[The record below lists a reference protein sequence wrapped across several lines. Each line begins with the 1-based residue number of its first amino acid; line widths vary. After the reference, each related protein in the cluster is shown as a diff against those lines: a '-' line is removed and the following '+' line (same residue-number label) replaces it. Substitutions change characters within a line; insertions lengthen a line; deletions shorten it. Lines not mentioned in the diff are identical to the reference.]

1 MKRKR
6 LMLKLKNQKTYKRK
20 RLEEIFFNE
29 HPIGFDESPPIAFV
43 KKNIAKVLA
52 SV

>member
-1 MKRKR
+1 MKRKK

-29 HPIGFDESPPIAFV
+29 NPIGFDEEPPIAFV